1 MQRSAMKPQRL
12 STATRRC
19 LSQRV
24 SRVVTVI
31 KDIIRADPEN
41 EFLARND
48 NLCIRHR
55 GFLPKSR

>member
-1 MQRSAMKPQRL
+1 MQRSEMKPQRL
-12 STATRRC
+12 STATRR

-31 KDIIRADPEN
+31 KGIIRADSED

-48 NLCIRHR
+48 NPCIRHR
-55 GFLPKSR
+55 GFLPESH